1 MEGSFPVPQQGKAE
15 LGLQG
20 EGSAECCLCAGSSN
34 KGGNQDVIALPKN
47 IHGLSF
53 QPLMY

>member
-1 MEGSFPVPQQGKAE
+1 MEGPFPVPQQGKAE

-20 EGSAECCLCAGSSN
+20 EGSAECCLCGGPSN

-47 IHGLSF
+47 IQELSF

>member
-53 QPLMY
+53 QPLTY